1 MEDQAQGADDKN
13 AAETQMNGPY
23 RPAAS
28 AASTL
33 IAAILNVRIV
43 LARSPLH
50 ISGSRI
56 AFRKKVWK
64 AQYQE
69 DYSL

>member
-1 MEDQAQGADDKN
+1 
-13 AAETQMNGPY
+13 MNGPY

-56 AFRKKVWK
+56 AFRKTVWK